1 MNVISLNI
9 PPLRERKEDIGPLAD
24 SFVLRFSKQH
34 NKECDGISA
43 EARRALHEYTWP
55 GNVRELR
62 NVIERGIIT
71 MNNRFIELRHLPP
84 EITGG
89 QNSQQISEGELC
101 EDEIQASYVK
111 VRRREIAERL
121 MKEYDGNKSKVA
133 KKMGIARTT
142 LYRLLKDT

>member
-1 MNVISLNI
+1 MTFCTID
-9 PPLRERKEDIGPLAD
+9 KKDDIGPLAD
-24 SFVLRFSKQH
+24 SFVLKFSKQH

-43 EARRALHEYTWP
+43 EARRALYEYAWP

-71 MNNRFIELRHLPP
+71 MNNHFIELRHLPP
-84 EITGG
+84 EIAG
-89 QNSQQISEGELC
+89 SQPPQQLSENEML
-101 EDEIQASYVK
+101 DSYIK
-111 VRRREIAERL
+111 EHRREIAARL

-142 LYRLLKDT
+142 LYRLLKDK